1 MENGLHPIPSVIDLA
16 STLEVSGV
24 NGLEQSRQAIKRRGL
39 HSNGGNV
46 KIHGGTGAGAS
57 LEGGGSLGM
66 DKMGMV
72 AMKEVKHYDADGGYR
87 VRLLFLVALRRGYAD
102 VLT

>member
-39 HSNGGNV
+39 NLNGANV
-46 KIHGGTGAGAS
+46 KIHGGTGTGAS
-57 LEGGGSLGM
+57 LEGGGSLGT
-66 DKMGMV
+66 DKIGMV
-72 AMKEVKHYDADGGYR
+72 VTKEVKHYDADGGFSLSCCAVSGIR
-87 VRLLFLVALRRGYAD
+87 
-102 VLT
+102 

>member
-1 MENGLHPIPSVIDLA
+1 METGLHPIPSVIDLA

-39 HSNGGNV
+39 HLNGGNV

-102 VLT
+102 VLI